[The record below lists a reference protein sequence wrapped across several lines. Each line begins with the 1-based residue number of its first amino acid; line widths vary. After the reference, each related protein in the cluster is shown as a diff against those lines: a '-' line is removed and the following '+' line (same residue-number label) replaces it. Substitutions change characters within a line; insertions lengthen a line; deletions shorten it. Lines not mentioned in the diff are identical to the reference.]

1 MTTSDSGTTRHSQM
15 AFATDI
21 AQGLINEVRKLQQII
36 QERDRLIVDL
46 EISKADSEKDNELSQ
61 KQLRQK
67 NAIEGKYSFHCYTLD
82 WKKVLIV
89 FFDLLWQW

>member
-1 MTTSDSGTTRHSQM
+1 MTTKDNGTSRQSQM

-46 EISKADSEKDNELSQ
+46 EIGIADSQKDKELSQ
-61 KQLRQK
+61 MQLRQK
-67 NAIEGKYSFHCYTLD
+67 NAIEGKWSFHCSMFEQRY
-82 WKKVLIV
+82 
-89 FFDLLWQW
+89 

>member
-1 MTTSDSGTTRHSQM
+1 MATKDSGNSRQSQM

-46 EISKADSEKDNELSQ
+46 EIGMADSQKDKELSQ

-67 NAIEGKYSFHCYTLD
+67 NAIEGK
-82 WKKVLIV
+82 
-89 FFDLLWQW
+89 